1 MSSFSL
7 IQQKLE
13 QFIKKYYTSELIKG
27 TIFFFAAGFL
37 YFLLTL
43 LIEYFLWLN
52 PLGRTILFWTFVLV
66 ELALFMRFI
75 AFTLLKLF
83 SLQKGI
89 TNEQAAQI
97 IGDHFPEVNDKL
109 LNVLQLNQNQRES
122 DLLAASID
130 QKSLQMQSVVF
141 KKAINFQKNLKYLV
155 FAAIPILVFGV
166 VSALGEKD
174 LFASSYKR
182 VVNYDTAYAPPAP
195 FSFYIVNK
203 DLSAIQNKPFTLKIR
218 IKSPCRHISLI
229 EHSRIK

>member
-52 PLGRTILFWTFVLV
+52 PMGRSILFWSFVVV
-66 ELALFMRFI
+66 EFGLFMRFI

-83 SLQKGI
+83 SFQKGI

-97 IGDHFPEVNDKL
+97 IGDHFPEVSDKL

-122 DLLAASID
+122 DLLSASID
-130 QKSLQMQSVVF
+130 QKALQMQSVVF
-141 KKAINFQKNLKYLV
+141 KKAINL
-155 FAAIPILVFGV
+155 
-166 VSALGEKD
+166 
-174 LFASSYKR
+174 
-182 VVNYDTAYAPPAP
+182 
-195 FSFYIVNK
+195 
-203 DLSAIQNKPFTLKIR
+203 
-218 IKSPCRHISLI
+218 SLI
-229 EHSRIK
+229 HI